1 MECALLPEELV
12 DYAGAAIHVL
22 KENKLEIQN
31 NYIFFSMGIFTKIC
45 FILDKTDLRL
55 DAKKTQS

>member
-31 NYIFFSMGIFTKIC
+31 NYIFFHGDIY
-45 FILDKTDLRL
+45 
-55 DAKKTQS
+55 

>member
-22 KENKLEIQN
+22 KENKLEIQK
-31 NYIFFSMGIFTKIC
+31 NYIFFHGDIY
-45 FILDKTDLRL
+45 
-55 DAKKTQS
+55 